1 MTPPGETTGV
11 PATRSRP
18 VHPAPAFSRSSAYKL
33 WALRAAEAG
42 VARTQG
48 RPERERLRVVLPQT
62 TAERSVPAGARHPSP
77 SPSLATCPTLLRTA
91 PPPPPH
97 STGRTSWRPTALLD
111 LPDGRRL
118 QRRPEF

>member
-1 MTPPGETTGV
+1 MTRPGETTGV

-77 SPSLATCPTLLRTA
+77 SPSLATRPTL
-91 PPPPPH
+91 PY
-97 STGRTSWRPTALLD
+97 
-111 LPDGRRL
+111 
-118 QRRPEF
+118 